1 VKTVT
6 DTIAKT
12 QKIGV
17 KMSANPRSALLRKLV
32 QSISTNLKMRSQ
44 QTLEQKDADTK
55 HFVIRTFAVSLAGII
70 WLFGYSV
77 VFTEQ
82 PLFNESPVDK
92 AIFGILTLV
101 AGQLLQILANYIT
114 KAPVI
119 PPPPPL
125 PCPPVAPPLNLNP
138 ATVNLTQPATV
149 TVKPAPA
156 PIKPR
161 RIDDDED

>member
-1 VKTVT
+1 
-6 DTIAKT
+6 
-12 QKIGV
+12 
-17 KMSANPRSALLRKLV
+17 MSVNPRFALLRKLV
-32 QSISTNLKMRSQ
+32 QSISTSLKMRSQ

-114 KAPVI
+114 KSPVVT
-119 PPPPPL
+119 PPPPI
-125 PCPPVAPPLNLNP
+125 PCPPVLPAPVQ
-138 ATVNLTQPATV
+138 AV
-149 TVKPAPA
+149 TVAPKPPVVVPTPPTAPS
-156 PIKPR
+156 KPPR
-161 RIDDDED
+161 LDDED

>member
-1 VKTVT
+1 
-6 DTIAKT
+6 
-12 QKIGV
+12 
-17 KMSANPRSALLRKLV
+17 
-32 QSISTNLKMRSQ
+32 MRSQ

-55 HFVIRTFAVSLAGII
+55 HFVIKTFAVSLAGII

-114 KAPVI
+114 RSSLT
-119 PPPPPL
+119 PPPL
-125 PCPPVAPPLNLNP
+125 PCPPAPTPSVNLNP
-138 ATVNLTQPATV
+138 PTVNLT
-149 TVKPAPA
+149 PAPVPAA
-156 PIKPR
+156 PTPPAPTAAPTKPR
-161 RIDDDED
+161 RIADDED

>member
-1 VKTVT
+1 MKTAT
-6 DTIAKT
+6 ATIAKT

-17 KMSANPRSALLRKLV
+17 KMSVNPRSALLRKLV
-32 QSISTNLKMRSQ
+32 QTISTSLKMRSQ

-114 KAPVI
+114 KAPVVT
-119 PPPPPL
+119 PPTPI
-125 PCPPVAPPLNLNP
+125 PCPPAL
-138 ATVNLTQPATV
+138 
-149 TVKPAPA
+149 PAPA
-156 PIKPR
+156 QAVTVAPKPPVVVPTPPAVPSKPPR
-161 RIDDDED
+161 LDDED

>member
-1 VKTVT
+1 
-6 DTIAKT
+6 
-12 QKIGV
+12 
-17 KMSANPRSALLRKLV
+17 MSVNPRSALLRKLV
-32 QSISTNLKMRSQ
+32 QSISTSLKMRSQ

-114 KAPVI
+114 KAPVVTS
-119 PPPPPL
+119 PPPI
-125 PCPPVAPPLNLNP
+125 PCPPVLPAPVQ
-138 ATVNLTQPATV
+138 AV
-149 TVKPAPA
+149 TVAPKPPVVVPTPPTAPS
-156 PIKPR
+156 KPPR
-161 RIDDDED
+161 LDDED